1 MGFWGYFV
9 VGRSARPLSELASL
23 AEVREGLSL
32 HETRGDGWQVWAR
45 PSEPQVGDMGALAR
59 GVCGETGTPAIFAF
73 VMDSACVVVEAA
85 TSAEAAGSWFG
96 CLGREAMAGHLG
108 ADGLVLEDLFLP
120 PERAAAKAVEWAA
133 ATGRTVAPGA
143 LLDVLREEAD
153 PVAEEL
159 FARFLDRL
167 GL

>member
-9 VGRSARPLSELASL
+9 VGRSGRPLAELAAL
-23 AEVREGLSL
+23 ADVREGLVL
-32 HETRGDGWQVWAR
+32 HETRGDGWQVWVR
-45 PSEPQVGDMGALAR
+45 SSEPQAGDMGALAR
-59 GVCGETGTPAIFAF
+59 GVCGETGTPALFAF
-73 VMDSACVVVEAA
+73 VMDSDCVVVEGA

-108 ADGLVLEDLFLP
+108 ADGLVLEDLFLT
-120 PERAAAKAVEWAA
+120 PEGAAVKAVEWSAA
-133 ATGRTVAPGA
+133 AGRTVAPGA
-143 LLDVLREEAD
+143 LADVLRQEAD
-153 PVAEEL
+153 PLAEEL

>member
-1 MGFWGYFV
+1 MTW
-9 VGRSARPLSELASL
+9 GRSP
-23 AEVREGLSL
+23 G
-32 HETRGDGWQVWAR
+32 
-45 PSEPQVGDMGALAR
+45 

-96 CLGREAMAGHLG
+96 CLGREAMAAHLS
-108 ADGLVLEDLFLP
+108 ADGLVPEDLFLP
-120 PERAAAKAVEWAA
+120 PEQAAANAVQWAA

-143 LLDVLREEAD
+143 LLDVLRQEAG
-153 PVAEEL
+153 PVAGEL